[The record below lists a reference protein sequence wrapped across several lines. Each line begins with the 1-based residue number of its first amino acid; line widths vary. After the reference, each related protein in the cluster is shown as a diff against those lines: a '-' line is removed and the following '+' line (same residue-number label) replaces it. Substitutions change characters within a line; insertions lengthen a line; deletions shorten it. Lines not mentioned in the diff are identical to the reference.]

1 MYSTP
6 IFPHKYWQGKL
17 IESKYCKSFWTL
29 KDWAISSPFCGSA
42 SGKAPRAANMSSRI
56 FSSATFGYYLR
67 SSCFTCYRRY
77 RQAGEMGLWYDMAE
91 KRPAD
96 SEPVS
101 TFLLFIYCTIHNL
114 EFVAFTYLNDIT
126 YHRKWSVPWT
136 ESMSIRVHSPLTYIR
151 RELFSPGNGYTTHYW
166 TFQSMEELTKLQG
179 WIHLL
184 STVYPII

>member
-42 SGKAPRAANMSSRI
+42 PGKAPRAANMSSRI
-56 FSSATFGYYLR
+56 FSSATFGYYVR

-96 SEPVS
+96 SEPVC

-114 EFVAFTYLNDIT
+114 GV
-126 YHRKWSVPWT
+126 
-136 ESMSIRVHSPLTYIR
+136 
-151 RELFSPGNGYTTHYW
+151 GC
-166 TFQSMEELTKLQG
+166 
-179 WIHLL
+179 IHLL
-184 STVYPII
+184 EWHYLPQKVVSSLNRKYEHKGPFTPDIY